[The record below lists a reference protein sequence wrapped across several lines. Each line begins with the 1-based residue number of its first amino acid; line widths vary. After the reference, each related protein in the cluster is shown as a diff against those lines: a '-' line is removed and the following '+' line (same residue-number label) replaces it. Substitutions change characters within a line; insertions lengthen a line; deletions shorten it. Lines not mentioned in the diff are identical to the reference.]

1 MTHSNSAADGFLPVA
16 LIGRGRMVSSPM
28 RASAALSVV
37 DYQPQKI
44 DGTERGAR
52 SWGMCRQ
59 FPAVADHLQDW
70 PRKRAGMVT
79 SNCCSRTG
87 GGLGRPAFH
96 HFDFR
101 TQPTWQG
108 IADVLEAHSKI
119 SVASC
124 GFNKPREAGDEVPE
138 NEAFGT
144 HDDC

>member
-1 MTHSNSAADGFLPVA
+1 
-16 LIGRGRMVSSPM
+16 M
-28 RASAALSVV
+28 RVV
-37 DYQPQKI
+37 HYQPQRI

-79 SNCCSRTG
+79 SNCSRTW
-87 GGLGRPAFH
+87 GGLRARPAFH
-96 HFDFR
+96 RFNFR

-108 IADVLEAHSKI
+108 IADVLPCHFKTS
-119 SVASC
+119 ASNA
-124 GFNKPREAGDEVPE
+124 GINKPCEAGDEVPQY
-138 NEAFGT
+138 EAFGT